1 MLLCPHLPLIA
12 IIRHRQ
18 SMHKYIF
25 IIISVL
31 ICMYRDVCPLD
42 CVCVRR
48 KMKFEMII
56 ASCLLRY
63 EDGRCRI
70 NGNNNCIYA
79 QLISEQCRNESVDL
93 STIPLPFTFKYST
106 NSHRHTHYR
115 KGSRTTV
122 TYDCYLL
129 R

>member
-1 MLLCPHLPLIA
+1 MYVSRCLP
-12 IIRHRQ
+12 
-18 SMHKYIF
+18 
-25 IIISVL
+25 VG
-31 ICMYRDVCPLD
+31 LD
-42 CVCVRR
+42 VCVRR

-93 STIPLPFTFKYST
+93 STTPLPQIHIYTRSR
-106 NSHRHTHYR
+106 NSHSNTQLIVTDTHTIEKAH
-115 KGSRTTV
+115 GP
-122 TYDCYLL
+122 L
-129 R
+129 

>member
-1 MLLCPHLPLIA
+1 MSARWI
-12 IIRHRQ
+12 
-18 SMHKYIF
+18 
-25 IIISVL
+25 V
-31 ICMYRDVCPLD
+31 CM
-42 CVCVRR
+42 CVRR

-93 STIPLPFTFKYST
+93 STIPLPQIHIHTPSR
-106 NSHRHTHYR
+106 NSHSNTQLIVNDTHTIEKAH
-115 KGSRTTV
+115 GP
-122 TYDCYLL
+122 L
-129 R
+129 